1 MPKKQIFI
9 KNEASPNTEAWSTLF
24 FKRSSPSAMAS
35 ILTSFIPQSDWRN
48 FEERIKSRI
57 TSKRTRIIILLIFL
71 VGLSSLFI
79 YNLVYFKKIYPGI
92 YISGVSVSGLKRQE
106 AINML
111 KSTITTPDKIYLTY
125 DSQTFEIDL
134 ETYDFYYDFEESTN
148 LAYKKGRSGNILKDI
163 ATRLTL
169 LFKKVD
175 LDLTP
180 RFDEETLSEHLSIIA
195 GEIYQ
200 EPVYPTLTLVDGVVL
215 VDKGTSGK
223 EIDYDKLWSI
233 ISLQLSQNITL
244 PIKIPIVVVDPTITD
259 SEAGK
264 LRMRAEKLIGKNIK
278 LTFNNEEFLLE
289 ENDLFSFLSLNGNNK
304 RGDEIIEEISLKLN
318 REPQNPIF
326 VFKSDRIVEFAPAK
340 EGIGLDSQKL
350 EFAIIEKLANLET
363 SEDITAVIV
372 IPVEVE
378 APDITTE
385 EVNNLGIKELIG
397 RGSSRFSGSI
407 PSRIH
412 NIGLASSHFN
422 GVLVAP
428 GELFSFNE
436 VLGDVSSY
444 TGYKQAYIIRDGRT
458 VLGDGGGVCQVST
471 TLFRAILASGL
482 PVVERRA
489 HSYRVAYYEQG
500 SPPGLDATVFSPS
513 TDLKFQNDTPSHILI
528 QTIFDPSNNSLVFEI
543 YGTKDGRVA
552 TTTKPIVYGVTAP
565 PPDLYQDDPTLPV
578 GTTKQVDYKAWGA
591 NVSFSYQVEKDGEII
606 FQKNFISN
614 YRPWQSVF
622 LRGTGPVN

>member
-1 MPKKQIFI
+1 MPNKQIFT
-9 KNEASPNTEAWSTLF
+9 K
-24 FKRSSPSAMAS
+24 
-35 ILTSFIPQSDWRN
+35 
-48 FEERIKSRI
+48 IKSRVA
-57 TSKRTRIIILLIFL
+57 SKSTQIIILLIFL
-71 VGLSSLFI
+71 VGLSGLFI
-79 YNLVYFKKIYPGI
+79 YNLAYFKKIYPGI
-92 YISGVSVSGLKRQE
+92 YISGVSVSGLKRE
-106 AINML
+106 GAINTL
-111 KSTITTPDKIYLTY
+111 KSTITPTDKIYLTY

-134 ETYDFYYDFEESTN
+134 ETYGFYYDFEKSTN

-163 ATRLTL
+163 AVRLTL
-169 LFKKVD
+169 PFKGASLNLAPK
-175 LDLTP
+175 
-180 RFDEETLSEHLSIIA
+180 FDEENLGEHLSIIA
-195 GEIYQ
+195 GEIKQ
-200 EPVYPTLTLVDGVVL
+200 EPVYPTINLVDGL
-215 VDKGTSGK
+215 VEVNKGEPGI
-223 EIDYDKLWSI
+223 EIDY
-233 ISLQLSQNITL
+233 QLLVSRIYQALFENKDFLIT
-244 PIKIPIVVVDPTITD
+244 IPTAVVDPTISD
-259 SEAGK
+259 DAAQILK
-264 LRMRAEKLIGKNIK
+264 LRAEKLIGKSIK
-278 LTFNNEEFLLE
+278 LTFDNEEFLLE
-289 ENDLFSFLSLNGNNK
+289 ENDLFNFLSLNGNNK
-304 RGDEIIEEISLKLN
+304 RGKDFIEEISLKLN

-326 VFKSDRIVEFAPAK
+326 VFLPAQAGENDRVVEFAPAK
-340 EGIGLDSQKL
+340 DGIKLDSQKL
-350 EFAIIEKLANLET
+350 EFAIIEKLAILEA

-385 EVNNLGIKELIG
+385 EVNNLGINELIG

-412 NIGLASSHFN
+412 NIGLASSRFN

-428 GELFSFNE
+428 GEIFSFNN

-482 PVVERRA
+482 QVIERRA

>member
-1 MPKKQIFI
+1 
-9 KNEASPNTEAWSTLF
+9 
-24 FKRSSPSAMAS
+24 MAS

-500 SPPGLDATVFSPS
+500 SPPGLDATVYSPS

-565 PPDLYQDDPTLPV
+565 PPDLYQDDPTLPA
-578 GTTKQVDYKAWGA
+578 GTIKQVDYKAWGA